1 MFLRVLE
8 NNLPEVP
15 KRDKIKHA
23 VEKQAAAKQIKKVTI
38 LVCRRETTC
47 KQAAAEQRAFEIVPD
62 G

>member
-23 VEKQAAAKQIKKVTI
+23 VEKQAAAKQTFVFHACFNEKADLRSKSRK
-38 LVCRRETTC
+38 LQSSELSSL
-47 KQAAAEQRAFEIVPD
+47 Q
-62 G
+62 